1 MCVRACVRGR
11 SLECSGVCVCLRE
24 IEIVCA
30 WERLC
35 VPGRE
40 RVFVCVCK
48 ITIRAGVSGGT
59 GSISCV
65 VGTRYPPQKTFVF
78 FLFLYQM

>member
-1 MCVRACVRGR
+1 MCVRACVRGK

-48 ITIRAGVSGGT
+48 ITILAGHAIPPPKNV
-59 GSISCV
+59 CV
-65 VGTRYPPQKTFVF
+65 FFVF
-78 FLFLYQM
+78 VPDVNLEF